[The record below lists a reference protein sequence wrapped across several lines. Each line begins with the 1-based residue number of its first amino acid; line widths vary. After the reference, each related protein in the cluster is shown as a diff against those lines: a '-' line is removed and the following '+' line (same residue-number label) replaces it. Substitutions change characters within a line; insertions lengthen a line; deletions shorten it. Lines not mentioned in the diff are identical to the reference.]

1 MASAPLLAKLNRR
14 VAAFVDDVLKGRTVS
29 PVEQATKCGVA
40 I

>member
-1 MASAPLLAKLNRR
+1 MAYGPLVAELNRR

-29 PVEQATKCGVA
+29 SVEQAAKCGVA